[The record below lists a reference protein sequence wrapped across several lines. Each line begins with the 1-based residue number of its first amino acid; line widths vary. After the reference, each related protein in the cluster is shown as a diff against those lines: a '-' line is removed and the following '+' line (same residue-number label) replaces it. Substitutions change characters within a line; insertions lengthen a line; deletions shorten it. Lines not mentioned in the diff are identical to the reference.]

1 MLTRLL
7 RVYLRPYTS
16 VIALIIALQLIQAI
30 GNLALPSLNA
40 DIIDNGVAKGDTA
53 YILRIGA
60 VMLAVTFI
68 QAAAAITAVYYG
80 ARTAMAVGRDLRSG
94 VFERVQTFSA
104 REVGRFGT
112 HSLITRTTNDVQQV
126 QMLVVMTFT
135 IAIAAPMVMIGG
147 VIMALR
153 QDVRL
158 SGLLVVVVPVLLG
171 VILLLI
177 PPMRRQFRLVQK
189 RIDRINRVLRE
200 QISGIRVIRA
210 FVRED
215 TEAQRFAV
223 ANDELMDTS
232 IRVGRLMALMFP
244 AVMLIINV
252 SSVAVFWFGGRQVD
266 AGDMEIGGLV
276 AFLSYLM
283 QILFSLMMATM
294 VFMMVPRAEVCADR
308 ITEVLRTESSVVT
321 AAEPVRRLRERSD
334 LELRDVTFT
343 YPGAEAPVLHEVS
356 LHARAGETTAI
367 IGSTGSGKSTLLG
380 LIPRLYDATSGQV
393 LVDAVDVR
401 DLDPQVLWSRIGL
414 VPQQPYLFSGT
425 IASNLRYGKSDA
437 TDEEIWEALRV
448 AQAADFVS
456 ALDEGLDAPVAQG
469 GTNLSGGQRQR
480 LAIARALVKKPE
492 IYLFDDSFSALDFAT
507 DARLRTALVPFTR
520 NATVVIVA
528 QRVST
533 ILHADRIVVLD
544 GGRVVGVGRHHELM
558 ESNETYREIVL
569 SQLTEEEAA

>member
-1 MLTRLL
+1 
-7 RVYLRPYTS
+7 
-16 VIALIIALQLIQAI
+16 
-30 GNLALPSLNA
+30 
-40 DIIDNGVAKGDTA
+40 
-53 YILRIGA
+53 
-60 VMLAVTFI
+60 
-68 QAAAAITAVYYG
+68 
-80 ARTAMAVGRDLRSG
+80 
-94 VFERVQTFSA
+94 
-104 REVGRFGT
+104 
-112 HSLITRTTNDVQQV
+112 
-126 QMLVVMTFT
+126 
-135 IAIAAPMVMIGG
+135 
-147 VIMALR
+147 
-153 QDVRL
+153 
-158 SGLLVVVVPVLLG
+158 VVVPVLLG
-171 VILLLI
+171 VILALI

-223 ANDELMDTS
+223 ANAELMDTS

-244 AVMLIINV
+244 IVMLIINI

-308 ITEVLRTESSVVT
+308 INEVLGTESSVVT
-321 AAEPVRRLRERSD
+321 AAEPVRMLRQHGD
-334 LELRDVTFT
+334 LELREVSFT
-343 YPGAEAPVLHEVS
+343 YPGAESPVLEYVS

-380 LIPRLYDATSGQV
+380 LIPRLYDATGGQV
-393 LVDAVDVR
+393 LVDGVDVR
-401 DLDPQVLWSRIGL
+401 DLDPQLLWSRIGL

-425 IASNLRYGKSDA
+425 IASNLRYGKADA
-437 TDEEIWEALRV
+437 TEDEIWEALRV

-456 ALDEGLDAPVAQG
+456 TLDEGLDAPVAQG
-469 GTNLSGGQRQR
+469 GTNFSGGQRQR
-480 LAIARALVKKPE
+480 LAIARALIKKPE

-507 DARLRTALVPFTR
+507 DARLRAALVPFTR
-520 NATVVIVA
+520 KATVVIVA

-544 GGRVVGVGRHHELM
+544 GGRVVGVGAHAELM
-558 ESNETYREIVL
+558 ETNETYREIVL